1 MMDFDPAV
9 MNLLGCGEAFYT
21 NGAGRV
27 SNDDLETWAIR
38 LRSNLALNGLVP
50 ALEEVEH
57 GDRLLHGFTGQ
68 MAQLHTRAVYHF
80 LFVSMRFWVERCR

>member
-1 MMDFDPAV
+1 MDFHPAV
-9 MNLLGCGEAFYT
+9 MNLLGCGEVFDT

-50 ALEEVEH
+50 APEEVEH

-68 MAQLHTRAVYHF
+68 LAQLHNAARYIISF
-80 LFVSMRFWVERCR
+80 CFMRFWRERCR